1 VKKIIDNEFATLI
14 VYPGKK
20 IVHHKY
26 KKFIFGEAFQEVMT
40 QGADVFIKYKCTK
53 WLSDDRD
60 NAAMR
65 QEDITWSQT
74 FWEKRIRETG
84 WKYWALIMPKKTV
97 GQIAMKEI
105 IDRNKELG
113 VIVEIFTNPTQAM
126 EWLEKQE

>member
-1 VKKIIDNEFATLI
+1 MKKIMDNEFATLI

-26 KKFIFGEAFQEVMT
+26 KKFIFGSPFHEVMT
-40 QGADVFIKYKCTK
+40 KGADIFIQYNCTK

-65 QEDITWSQT
+65 QEDITWSQI
-74 FWEKRIRETG
+74 FWEKRIREAG
-84 WKYWALIMPKKTV
+84 WKYWALIMPKKAV
-97 GQIAMKEI
+97 AQIAMKEI
-105 IDRNKELG
+105 IDRNKKLG